1 MWPLGWRMFP
11 PYCRQPFFK
20 KSKTRRSTLPGPC
33 EQNDMINRVARQQE
47 GMAQELK
54 SISRA
59 LTEIAEQRKDIEHL
73 LEHQRDHRSWLK
85 NHETR
90 VQELEAVQRACP
102 IADIK
107 SDMTTLRDTPG
118 KLAAKVLYLVAV
130 AALGWLAGVLQS
142 GGIG

>member
-1 MWPLGWRMFP
+1 MEDRSQDPMI
-11 PYCRQPFFK
+11 RQIA
-20 KSKTRRSTLPGPC
+20 
-33 EQNDMINRVARQQE
+33 EQQASMARKLDSMSQ
-47 GMAQELK
+47 
-54 SISRA
+54 A
-59 LTEIAEQRKDIEHL
+59 LTELAAQKKEIENIIYT
-73 LEHQRDHRSWLK
+73 QRDHRSWLK

-118 KLAAKVLYLVAV
+118 KLAAKILYLVAV
-130 AALGWLAGVLQS
+130 AALGWLAGLLQS